1 MPSDKQ
7 PHLLV
12 CITAHGY
19 GHAAQSVPVLN
30 ALHALIPDLRI
41 TIRSQVPLV
50 YLRERL
56 SAPFEYL
63 REGGDIGMLMSSAL
77 DVRVD
82 DTAAAYQRLHRDWG
96 MHVRIEA
103 RQLEEI
109 APDFVLSNV
118 SYLPLAGAYHAG
130 IPCAAMS
137 SLNWGDIFDH
147 YCGATS
153 GAHHVTEEIRRS
165 YAHAQAFLRLTP
177 GMAMDDLPNRLP
189 AGPVAHLG
197 RDRRDEIRRRAGL
210 RLDEKL
216 VLVSLGGVE
225 NKLSIDR
232 WPSIR
237 GVRWLVPA
245 GWHSAHPDAL
255 VLESLDMP
263 FSDLLASADALLC
276 KPGYGSFVE
285 AACAGVPVLYVERPD
300 WPETPC
306 LTQWLAKHGRS
317 REIARAGLTAGSFAQ
332 DLQALWQMP
341 APVRPQAEGNAQAAE
356 WLAQQ
361 LATVP

>member
-19 GHAAQSVPVLN
+19 GHAAQTVPVLN
-30 ALHALIPDLRI
+30 ALHALLPQLRI
-41 TIRSQVPLV
+41 TLRSQVPLG

-56 SAPFEYL
+56 VAPFEYL

-77 DVRVD
+77 DVRGH
-82 DTAAAYQRLHRDWG
+82 DTAEAYQRLHRDWG
-96 MHVRIEA
+96 MHVLLEA
-103 RQLEEI
+103 RRLAEI

-118 SYLPLAGAYHAG
+118 GYLPLAGAYHAG

-137 SLNWGDIFDH
+137 SLNWADLFEH
-147 YCGATS
+147 YCGAIS
-153 GAHHVTEEIRRS
+153 GAHHVTEEIRLS
-165 YAHAQAFLRLTP
+165 YAHARAFLRLAPAMPMP
-177 GMAMDDLPNRLP
+177 GLPNLLEL
-189 AGPVAHLG
+189 GPVAHLG
-197 RDRRDEIRRRAGL
+197 QDRRAEIHARAGL

-216 VLVSLGGVE
+216 VLASLGGVD
-225 NKLSIDR
+225 NKLAMER
-232 WPSIR
+232 WPRLR

-245 GWHSAHPDAL
+245 GTHSAHPDAL
-255 VLESLDMP
+255 VLEALEMP
-263 FSDLLASADALLC
+263 FSDVLASADALLC

-300 WPETPC
+300 WPESPF
-306 LTQWLAKHGRS
+306 LAQWLAQHGRS
-317 REIARAGLTAGSFAQ
+317 RQIARAMFDSGSFAQ
-332 DLQALWQMP
+332 ELQALWQMP
-341 APVRPQAEGNAQAAE
+341 AVPRPKPAGIAQAAA

-361 LATVP
+361 LVAHP